1 MLLLQICRKYR
12 FLTRKAA
19 AINGNFRI
27 KIHIT
32 LLPAKLFRTFAE
44 SSFKQKSMMEFIKAD
59 SWGLFEGMPHPWVI
73 AGPCSA
79 ESESQVYETAAAL
92 KAAGIGIFRAGLW
105 KPRTHPDC
113 FEGVGERGL
122 PWLARVRRE
131 LGMRVATEVANA
143 RHVEKA
149 LEAGIDLLW
158 IGART
163 TSNPFAIQ
171 EIADALRGC
180 ATPVLVKNPLTPDL
194 ELWTGALERLSLA
207 GVRRLGAVHRGFFAY
222 GQSRYRNLPQWQLPV
237 EIRRRFPDLPVL
249 CDPSHIAGRREYV
262 QELAQQ
268 AMDLGFD
275 GLMVESHI
283 SPEHALS
290 DAAQQLTPAALQDM
304 LQTLVIRSADTE
316 NRHYRES
323 MDELRLRIDAIDDEL
338 IDLLASRL
346 EIADRIGEYKRQNN
360 ITILQT
366 GRWEKVLERVFARGA
381 ERGLDA
387 GFLARLFALIHQA
400 SIDRQ
405 TQVMH
410 KGK

>member
-1 MLLLQICRKYR
+1 
-12 FLTRKAA
+12 
-19 AINGNFRI
+19 
-27 KIHIT
+27 
-32 LLPAKLFRTFAE
+32 
-44 SSFKQKSMMEFIKAD
+44 MMEFIKAD
-59 SWGLFEGMPHPWVI
+59 SWGLFEGMPRPWVI

-131 LGMRVATEVANA
+131 LDMRVATEVANA

>member
-32 LLPAKLFRTFAE
+32 LFPAKLFRTFAE

-59 SWGLFEGMPHPWVI
+59 SWGLFEGMPRPWVI

-92 KAAGIGIFRAGLW
+92 KTAGIGILRAGLW

-122 PWLARVRRE
+122 PWLARVHRE

-237 EIRRRFPDLPVL
+237 EICRRFPDLPVL
-249 CDPSHIAGRREYV
+249 CDPSAT
-262 QELAQQ
+262 Q
-268 AMDLGFD
+268 ATSPGGGNMCRSWRNRQWTWDL
-275 GLMVESHI
+275 
-283 SPEHALS
+283 
-290 DAAQQLTPAALQDM
+290 
-304 LQTLVIRSADTE
+304 
-316 NRHYRES
+316 
-323 MDELRLRIDAIDDEL
+323 
-338 IDLLASRL
+338 
-346 EIADRIGEYKRQNN
+346 
-360 ITILQT
+360 T
-366 GRWEKVLERVFARGA
+366 G
-381 ERGLDA
+381 
-387 GFLARLFALIHQA
+387 
-400 SIDRQ
+400 
-405 TQVMH
+405 
-410 KGK
+410 

>member
-1 MLLLQICRKYR
+1 
-12 FLTRKAA
+12 
-19 AINGNFRI
+19 
-27 KIHIT
+27 
-32 LLPAKLFRTFAE
+32 
-44 SSFKQKSMMEFIKAD
+44 MMEFIKAD
-59 SWGLFEGMPHPWVI
+59 SWGLFEGMSRPWVI

-237 EIRRRFPDLPVL
+237 EICRRFPDLPVL

-290 DAAQQLTPAALQDM
+290 DAAQQLTPAALQNM

-366 GRWEKVLERVFARGA
+366 GRWEKVLKRVLTRGA
-381 ERGLDA
+381 ERGLDT
-387 GFLARLFALIHQA
+387 GFLNRLFALIHQA

>member
-1 MLLLQICRKYR
+1 M
-12 FLTRKAA
+12 
-19 AINGNFRI
+19 
-27 KIHIT
+27 
-32 LLPAKLFRTFAE
+32 
-44 SSFKQKSMMEFIKAD
+44 
-59 SWGLFEGMPHPWVI
+59 
-73 AGPCSA
+73 
-79 ESESQVYETAAAL
+79 
-92 KAAGIGIFRAGLW
+92 
-105 KPRTHPDC
+105 
-113 FEGVGERGL
+113 
-122 PWLARVRRE
+122 
-131 LGMRVATEVANA
+131 
-143 RHVEKA
+143 
-149 LEAGIDLLW
+149 
-158 IGART
+158 
-163 TSNPFAIQ
+163 
-171 EIADALRGC
+171 
-180 ATPVLVKNPLTPDL
+180 
-194 ELWTGALERLSLA
+194 
-207 GVRRLGAVHRGFFAY
+207 
-222 GQSRYRNLPQWQLPV
+222 
-237 EIRRRFPDLPVL
+237 
-249 CDPSHIAGRREYV
+249 

-290 DAAQQLTPAALQDM
+290 DAAQQLTPAALQEM

-366 GRWEKVLERVFARGA
+366 EKVLERVFARGA

-410 KGK
+410 KEE